1 MKKRFEFSK
10 KLKTISYVLM
20 LIGLIAG
27 VMAYTADTHRFWTNI
42 LFSNYMFLLLAL
54 GAAFWM
60 SLQYIAEAGWS
71 AAFKRVPE
79 TIACYIGPAFIFM
92 LVLVFFGMKYVYPW
106 ANPEEHVADFGK
118 YPELKEILEVKAP
131 YLNKNFFII
140 RTFIFF
146 LVWFATV
153 GILRKF
159 SKKEDVDK
167 QGALKWF
174 DKSRFFSKVY
184 IFGFALTFIFAG
196 FDYLMSLEPY
206 WYSTLFSVKEIISGF
221 FHASALIILIIYFL
235 YKKGYYP
242 FMNSSHWHDFSKYLF
257 MGSILFAYAWYFQ
270 YMLIWYGNIPEE
282 GEYYFLRRFHFSQ
295 FLFTLN
301 IVINFMVP
309 FLVLLPNK
317 LAKNPKVLV
326 TIAVILLLGFVLDV
340 YLSVFPPLTHTFEGM
355 SEGHIH
361 PVFGLY
367 EIGILL
373 GFIGLFMY
381 VFFRNMAK
389 RKHIIP
395 IHHPY
400 IEESLLHHNAH

>member
-10 KLKTISYVLM
+10 KLKTISFVLM
-20 LIGLIAG
+20 LIGLITA
-27 VMAYTADTHRFWTNI
+27 VMAFAADKHRFWTNI
-42 LFSNYMFLLLAL
+42 LYSNYMFLLLAL

-71 AAFKRVPE
+71 SAFKRVPE
-79 TIACYIGPAFIFM
+79 TIACYIAPAFIFM
-92 LVLVFFGMKYVYPW
+92 LALVFFGLKYVYPW
-106 ANPEEHVADFGK
+106 ANPEEHIEDFSK
-118 YPELKEILEVKAP
+118 YHEFKEILDVKAP

-140 RTFIFF
+140 RTLIFF
-146 LVWFATV
+146 LVWFGTV
-153 GILRKF
+153 GILRKL
-159 SKKEDVDK
+159 SKKEDADK
-167 QGALKWF
+167 AGALKWF
-174 DKSRFFSKVY
+174 EKSRFYAKVY

-206 WYSTLFSVKEIISGF
+206 WYSTLFSIKEIISGF
-221 FHASALIILIIYFL
+221 FHASALIILIVYFL
-235 YKKGYYP
+235 NKKAYLP

-301 IVINFMVP
+301 IAINFMVP

-326 TIAVILLLGFVLDV
+326 TIAVILLGGFALDV
-340 YLSVFPPLTHTFEGM
+340 YLSVFPPLVHTFKGM
-355 SEGHIH
+355 SEQHIH

-373 GFIGLFMY
+373 GFIGIFMF

-389 RKHIIP
+389 RKHVIP
-395 IHHPY
+395 VNHPY

>member
-1 MKKRFEFSK
+1 MKKRFVFTK
-10 KLKTISYVLM
+10 KLKSISFVLM
-20 LIGLIAG
+20 LIGLITG
-27 VMAYTADTHRFWTNI
+27 VLAYMGDTHRFWANI

-71 AAFKRVPE
+71 SAFKRVPE
-79 TIACYIGPAFIFM
+79 TIASYIVPAFVFM
-92 LVLVFFGMKYVYPW
+92 LALVFFGMKYVYPW
-106 ANPEEHVADFGK
+106 ANPEGHIEDFAK
-118 YPELKEILEVKAP
+118 YPEFKEILEVKAP

-140 RTFIFF
+140 RTLIFF
-146 LVWFATV
+146 LVWFGTI

-159 SKKEDVDK
+159 SKKEDEDK

-174 DKSRFFSKVY
+174 EKSRFFSKVY
-184 IFGFALTFIFAG
+184 IFAFALTFIFAG
-196 FDYLMSLEPY
+196 FDYLMSLEPF
-206 WYSTLFSVKEIISGF
+206 WYSTLFSIKELISGF
-221 FHASALIILIIYFL
+221 FHASALIILIVYFL
-235 YKKGYYP
+235 NKKGYFP

-295 FLFTLN
+295 TLFTLN
-301 IVINFMVP
+301 IIINFMIP

-317 LAKNPKVLV
+317 LAKNPKVLLIMAI
-326 TIAVILLLGFVLDV
+326 TILLGFVLDV
-340 YLSVFPPLTHTFEGM
+340 YLSVFPPLVHTFAGVGE
-355 SEGHIH
+355 HIH

-373 GFIGLFMY
+373 GFIGLFMF
-381 VFFRNMAK
+381 VFFKNLAK
-389 RKHIIP
+389 RKRILP
-395 IHHPY
+395 VNHPY

>member
-10 KLKTISYVLM
+10 KLKTISFVLM
-20 LIGLIAG
+20 LIGLITG
-27 VMAYTADTHRFWTNI
+27 VMAYSADTHRFWANI

-71 AAFKRVPE
+71 SAFKRVPE

-92 LVLVFFGMKYVYPW
+92 LALVFFGLKYVYPW
-106 ANPEEHVADFGK
+106 ANPEGHIEDFAK
-118 YPELKEILEVKAP
+118 YPEFKEILEVKEP

-140 RTFIFF
+140 RTLIFF
-146 LVWFATV
+146 LVWFGTV
-153 GILRKF
+153 GILRKL
-159 SKKEDVDK
+159 SKKEDADK
-167 QGALKWF
+167 AGALKWF
-174 DKSRFFSKVY
+174 EKSRFYAKVY

-196 FDYLMSLEPY
+196 FDYLMSLEPF
-206 WYSTLFSVKEIISGF
+206 WYSTLFSIKELISGF
-221 FHASALIILIIYFL
+221 FHASALIILIVYFL
-235 YKKGYYP
+235 NKKGYLP

-326 TIAVILLLGFVLDV
+326 TIAVILLGGFALDV
-340 YLSVFPPLTHTFEGM
+340 YLSVFPPLVHTFAGM
-355 SEGHIH
+355 GEHIH

-373 GFIGLFMY
+373 GFIGMFMF

-389 RKHIIP
+389 RKHILP
-395 IHHPY
+395 VNHPY